1 MHSLTPVAKSKTSP
15 RRGRPKPSPPPPAQR
30 HGQPA
35 RRPHAVAA
43 SPPQHP
49 PPALPPSAPPAAA
62 TCAADAGNNGK
73 AAAAK
78 NRGVQKL
85 LKSAF
90 KRGEHAPG
98 ASSSGSAAASG
109 GHAGEEACLAAAQ
122 DLSRSSSSSA
132 GASSARKGRRGGGG
146 GDNGSANG
154 ERSSH
159 DSLDLEGSKNT
170 KAAAALRNAKIGS
183 SYEAFPWERKMT
195 DLLPVPNSSR
205 FLSLLMLPQAA
216 DESQTRYLCLEDTL
230 ARADA
235 WLMSSQSSGVPI
247 VQKNVQIE
255 PLLTKISGDTALSSV
270 NMGSLGDLANVAT
283 MSLYGFEDYHGVDIG
298 IVRAVRLWYAPV
310 AGELALEIKLQPGDT
325 RLGFAI
331 SRTEEGFIYVSSVA
345 DESTP
350 GVASTRSGLLELY
363 RRARRASR
371 LLVVSRVG
379 RDKVLPWAV
388 SAAGDVRCA
397 DTVSLSQLLS
407 LHRHALRPVTLGFL
421 MWEDLSAAALLRSAG
436 ASRPSAAAAVML
448 PAQAAAGD
456 DGEASSD
463 EIAFDGDGPEI
474 VLSKDSDDCS
484 FRFQHIGLPDSW
496 L

>member
-1 MHSLTPVAKSKTSP
+1 MQFNNTPK
-15 RRGRPKPSPPPPAQR
+15 
-30 HGQPA
+30 
-35 RRPHAVAA
+35 
-43 SPPQHP
+43 
-49 PPALPPSAPPAAA
+49 
-62 TCAADAGNNGK
+62 
-73 AAAAK
+73 
-78 NRGVQKL
+78 
-85 LKSAF
+85 
-90 KRGEHAPG
+90 
-98 ASSSGSAAASG
+98 
-109 GHAGEEACLAAAQ
+109 
-122 DLSRSSSSSA
+122 
-132 GASSARKGRRGGGG
+132 
-146 GDNGSANG
+146 
-154 ERSSH
+154 
-159 DSLDLEGSKNT
+159 GSKNA

-183 SYEAFPWERKMT
+183 SYEAFPWERRMA
-195 DLLPVPNSSR
+195 DLLLVPNSSR
-205 FLSLLMLPQAA
+205 FLSLLLLPRAA

-247 VQKNVQIE
+247 VHKDAQIE
-255 PLLTKISGDTALSSV
+255 PLLTKISGDTALSTV
-270 NMGSLGDLANVAT
+270 NMGSLGDLSNVAT

-298 IVRAVRLWYAPV
+298 VVRAVRLWYVPV

-379 RDKVLPWAV
+379 REKVLPWAA
-388 SAAGDVRCA
+388 SATGDIRCS

-407 LHRHALRPVTLGFL
+407 LHRHALRPVTLCFL
-421 MWEDLSAAALLRSAG
+421 MWEDLSVAALLGSAG
-436 ASRPSAAAAVML
+436 ASRPSAAAADMM
-448 PAQAAAGD
+448 PAQAAAD
-456 DGEASSD
+456 DNDEASSD

>member
-1 MHSLTPVAKSKTSP
+1 MQSLTPLAKSKTSP
-15 RRGRPKPSPPPPAQR
+15 CRGRPTPPPAADR
-30 HGQPA
+30 NGQPPA
-35 RRPHAVAA
+35 RRPLTIAA
-43 SPPQHP
+43 PTP
-49 PPALPPSAPPAAA
+49 PPALPPPSAPPPAAA
-62 TCAADAGNNGK
+62 CAADAGTNGK
-73 AAAAK
+73 AAAVAK
-78 NRGVQKL
+78 KRGVQKL

-90 KRGEHAPG
+90 KRGEHA
-98 ASSSGSAAASG
+98 SSSGSSSAG
-109 GHAGEEACLAAAQ
+109 PGLGRAGEEACLAAAAAQ

-132 GASSARKGRRGGGG
+132 GGSSGRKGRRGGG
-146 GDNGSANG
+146 DDGSADG
-154 ERSSH
+154 ESSSH
-159 DSLDLEGSKNT
+159 DSLELEGSKNA

-183 SYEAFPWERKMT
+183 SYEAFPWERKMA
-195 DLLPVPNSSR
+195 DLLPVPNSSS
-205 FLSLLMLPQAA
+205 FLSLLLLPRAA
-216 DESQTRYLCLEDTL
+216 DESQTRYLCLDDTL

-247 VQKNVQIE
+247 VHKSVQIE
-255 PLLTKISGDTALSSV
+255 PLLTKISGDTALSTV

-283 MSLYGFEDYHGVDIG
+283 VSLYGFEDYHGVDIG
-298 IVRAVRLWYAPV
+298 VVRAVRLWYAPV

-379 RDKVLPWAV
+379 RNKVLPWAV
-388 SAAGDVRCA
+388 SAAGDVRCS

-421 MWEDLSAAALLRSAG
+421 MWEDISAATLLRSAG
-436 ASRPSAAAAVML
+436 ASRPSVVAVML
-448 PAQAAAGD
+448 PASQATAGN
-456 DGEASSD
+456 DGEETSSD